1 MMGKIA
7 DKLGPVSYLV
17 QCDNGYMW
25 RHHIDHIEDIT
36 VSREQTNTEIPSDSN
51 SPVLDDIP
59 SDAFLYHSATEVPNT
74 VQNNADSSDSI
85 TEQNVTTCTI

>member
-17 QCDNGYMW
+17 QCDDGSMW
-25 RHHIDHIEDIT
+25 RHHIDHIQDIT
-36 VSREQTNTEIPSDSN
+36 VSREQTNTEIPSNSD

-59 SDAFLYHSATEVPNT
+59 SDAFLYRSAT
-74 VQNNADSSDSI
+74 
-85 TEQNVTTCTI
+85 